1 MTKRHKKI
9 RNIAVALTLVI
20 MASLTIYA
28 QKVNEIKKDIERQI
42 ADEKVEVDEKNK
54 ELQELEEQYDQM
66 DSEEYIRKIA
76 TEELGM
82 VDEDTIVFPIKD

>member
-1 MTKRHKKI
+1 M
-9 RNIAVALTLVI
+9 RNVAVILTIVI

-28 QKVNEIKKDIERQI
+28 QKVNEIRKDIERQI

-54 ELQELEEQYDQM
+54 ELEELKEQYDQM
-66 DSEEYIRKIA
+66 DSDEYIRKIA

>member
-54 ELQELEEQYDQM
+54 ELQELKEQYDQM

>member
-1 MTKRHKKI
+1 MTKKHKKI
-9 RNIAVALTLVI
+9 RNITVILTLVI

-42 ADEKVEVDEKNK
+42 ADEKIEVDEKN
-54 ELQELEEQYDQM
+54 EELEELKMQYDQM